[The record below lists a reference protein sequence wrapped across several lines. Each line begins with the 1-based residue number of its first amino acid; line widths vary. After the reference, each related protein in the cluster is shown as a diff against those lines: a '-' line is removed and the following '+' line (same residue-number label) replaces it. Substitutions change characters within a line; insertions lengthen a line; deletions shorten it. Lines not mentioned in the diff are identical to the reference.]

1 MEPFFNAGYTFV
13 EVDDEVTGITDVEPT
28 AKGSELKVYD
38 LQGRR
43 VANPGRGIYIVDGK
57 KVMFK

>member
-1 MEPFFNAGYTFV
+1 M